1 MRLSRAVTL
10 ALSAMFKPPIQ
21 MWMSTLKTYERHISA
36 AAMAG
41 GFAFDFF
48 AYGRVDH
55 AVTQTLLIVYLGVA
69 AFSIALL
76 HWLEAHPEWVSKFV
90 IKLRAYLPALTQ
102 FALGTLWSAFL
113 VFYAR
118 SGVLAGSWPFLIVL
132 AAIFIGNEVFKQYHA
147 RLIFTTTLFFF
158 ALFSYCAFMLPVFT
172 KVISV
177 GMFVV
182 SGIVAVAVFAGFLWL
197 LAKLSRS
204 RFGAVKWQIAGGAV
218 GVYALVT
225 ALYFLDVLPP
235 LPLAMQQ
242 SGVYHSICR
251 VPAKGTIRCVGT
263 RPDTSL
269 ARARTTYY
277 QAMEE
282 QQTFPPI
289 LGFRRTIHVEPGRP
303 VIVFGAVFAP
313 VDLNTT
319 TYYIWKR
326 YDESVGDW
334 VMVQRLTNSLH
345 GGRDKGYRGYSY
357 KSGIDAGLWRVDI
370 VSVDG
375 RLIGRT
381 EFKVVNDGE
390 AGELKSVRL

>member
-1 MRLSRAVTL
+1 MY
-10 ALSAMFKPPIQ
+10 KPPIQ
-21 MWMSTLKTYERHISA
+21 QWMSTLKTYERHISA

-76 HWLEAHPEWVSKFV
+76 HWLEAHQEWESKFV
-90 IKLRAYLPALTQ
+90 AKLRSYLPALTQ
-102 FALGTLWSAFL
+102 FVLGSLWSAFL

-118 SGVLAGSWPFLIVL
+118 SGVLAGSWPFLLIL
-132 AAIFIGNEVFKQYHA
+132 FAIFIGNEVFKRYHA

-172 KVISV
+172 KSIGVA
-177 GMFVV
+177 MFLA
-182 SGIVAVAVFAGFLWL
+182 SGVVAVAVFAGFLWL

-204 RFGAVKWQIAGGAV
+204 RLGEVKWQIGGGAV
-218 GVYALVT
+218 AVYALVT

-251 VPAKGTIRCVGT
+251 VPARGAVRCVGT
-263 RPDTSL
+263 KPDRAL
-269 ARARTTYY
+269 PRARSMYY
-277 QAMEE
+277 LAAEE
-282 QQTFPPI
+282 PRSLLSSLI
-289 LGFRRTIHVEPGRP
+289 SRRTVHVEAGQP

-319 TYYIWKR
+319 TYYVWQR
-326 YDESVGDW
+326 YDERRGDW
-334 VMVQRLTNSLH
+334 ATVQRLTNSLH
-345 GGRDKGYRGYSY
+345 GGRDKGYRNYSY
-357 KSGIDAGLWRVDI
+357 KSNVDPGLWRVDV

-381 EFKVVNDGE
+381 EFKVVNAPAPDD
-390 AGELKSVRL
+390 LTIVRL